1 MAEFVQG
8 PHDGLQWQSLSRAHM
23 IVYLVDACQEE
34 DCNCNALRSSW
45 RRLDRTSGRLRSGVR
60 RFKKKHPANSEGG
73 GVAKEYSSSDES

>member
-1 MAEFVQG
+1 
-8 PHDGLQWQSLSRAHM
+8 M